1 MAQVRKSI
9 KLDSTRTL
17 DNLEGSEGR
26 NLHQLAARCGI
37 TLHVKGTK
45 LMLDCPDRE
54 SWGKFMT
61 GLNQLR
67 QLGQRGSADPER
79 VKEIVQGRNTRV
91 QTKVAS
97 SMVVQPKTDGQRVY
111 WNVLQQY
118 DVVFGVGPAGS
129 GKCVHQDTLVLTDKG
144 MIPIKKLA
152 KEGQEPD
159 EYVAKEIVITG
170 VDGPETASHVY
181 CGGYTD
187 TIVVQTS
194 AGFSVETTPE
204 HPLMVLSAEGV
215 PTWKKVSDLVV
226 GDAVAIA
233 RDTQM
238 FSTEYIP
245 IPQVLKR
252 PNDNSSRDVPQET
265 LDEEFGY
272 LMGALVGD
280 GGMTVRGRIT
290 LTSADREIAQ
300 PFRDLLARW
309 GIRTLLH
316 GKYDWVGCSTRLWD
330 TLEALGLGKE
340 KSPQKQVPWAI
351 LQSPKTVQK
360 AFLQGLFD
368 TDGSVGK
375 NGYVSYGS
383 SSKILMSTVQQMLL
397 NFGIVGRIR
406 DRPKVNAWEMNICG
420 RDASLFYD
428 RVGFRLSRKA
438 DRASL
443 APSIQNS
450 NVDVVPNVA
459 SPINACTRQQELP
472 RKSHKKLWDY
482 RIGRRK
488 PSYQTLVNL
497 RGFFQRE
504 SPERDALDW
513 VLSHQFFWDPIVS
526 LSPSQAS
533 VFDLTVPK
541 THSFVAG
548 GFLNHNTLLAVAAA
562 VKAFA
567 AGDVKKII
575 ITRPVVD
582 AGESLGFLPGG
593 LEEKIDPYLRPIFDS
608 LELLLGID
616 GAQRL
621 RKDGAI
627 EIAPIAY
634 LRGRTFSKAFV
645 LLDEAQN
652 CTPMQIK
659 MFLTRLGEGSRMVV
673 TGDRRQ
679 SDIRG
684 INGLVYALEA
694 LRDVEAVG
702 IVELTGKDIVR
713 HELVGKMVDAFES
726 LEQRG

>member
-79 VKEIVQGRNTRV
+79 VKEIVQGRNNRV

-129 GKCVHQDTLVLTDKG
+129 GK
-144 MIPIKKLA
+144 
-152 KEGQEPD
+152 
-159 EYVAKEIVITG
+159 
-170 VDGPETASHVY
+170 
-181 CGGYTD
+181 
-187 TIVVQTS
+187 
-194 AGFSVETTPE
+194 
-204 HPLMVLSAEGV
+204 
-215 PTWKKVSDLVV
+215 
-226 GDAVAIA
+226 
-233 RDTQM
+233 
-238 FSTEYIP
+238 
-245 IPQVLKR
+245 
-252 PNDNSSRDVPQET
+252 
-265 LDEEFGY
+265 
-272 LMGALVGD
+272 
-280 GGMTVRGRIT
+280 
-290 LTSADREIAQ
+290 
-300 PFRDLLARW
+300 
-309 GIRTLLH
+309 
-316 GKYDWVGCSTRLWD
+316 
-330 TLEALGLGKE
+330 
-340 KSPQKQVPWAI
+340 
-351 LQSPKTVQK
+351 
-360 AFLQGLFD
+360 
-368 TDGSVGK
+368 
-375 NGYVSYGS
+375 
-383 SSKILMSTVQQMLL
+383 
-397 NFGIVGRIR
+397 
-406 DRPKVNAWEMNICG
+406 
-420 RDASLFYD
+420 
-428 RVGFRLSRKA
+428 
-438 DRASL
+438 
-443 APSIQNS
+443 
-450 NVDVVPNVA
+450 
-459 SPINACTRQQELP
+459 
-472 RKSHKKLWDY
+472 
-482 RIGRRK
+482 
-488 PSYQTLVNL
+488 
-497 RGFFQRE
+497 
-504 SPERDALDW
+504 
-513 VLSHQFFWDPIVS
+513 
-526 LSPSQAS
+526 
-533 VFDLTVPK
+533 
-541 THSFVAG
+541 
-548 GFLNHNTLLAVAAA
+548 TLLAVAAA

-702 IVELTGKDIVR
+702 IVELSGKDIVR

>member
-1 MAQVRKSI
+1 MAQVRKTI

-79 VKEIVQGRNTRV
+79 VKEIVQGRNNRV

-97 SMVVQPKTDGQRVY
+97 SMVVQPKSEGQRQY
-111 WNVLQQY
+111 WNILQKY
-118 DVVFGVGPAGS
+118 EVVFGVGAPGT
-129 GKCVHQDTLVLTDKG
+129 GK
-144 MIPIKKLA
+144 
-152 KEGQEPD
+152 
-159 EYVAKEIVITG
+159 
-170 VDGPETASHVY
+170 
-181 CGGYTD
+181 
-187 TIVVQTS
+187 
-194 AGFSVETTPE
+194 
-204 HPLMVLSAEGV
+204 
-215 PTWKKVSDLVV
+215 
-226 GDAVAIA
+226 
-233 RDTQM
+233 
-238 FSTEYIP
+238 
-245 IPQVLKR
+245 
-252 PNDNSSRDVPQET
+252 
-265 LDEEFGY
+265 
-272 LMGALVGD
+272 
-280 GGMTVRGRIT
+280 
-290 LTSADREIAQ
+290 
-300 PFRDLLARW
+300 
-309 GIRTLLH
+309 
-316 GKYDWVGCSTRLWD
+316 
-330 TLEALGLGKE
+330 
-340 KSPQKQVPWAI
+340 
-351 LQSPKTVQK
+351 
-360 AFLQGLFD
+360 
-368 TDGSVGK
+368 
-375 NGYVSYGS
+375 
-383 SSKILMSTVQQMLL
+383 
-397 NFGIVGRIR
+397 
-406 DRPKVNAWEMNICG
+406 
-420 RDASLFYD
+420 
-428 RVGFRLSRKA
+428 
-438 DRASL
+438 
-443 APSIQNS
+443 
-450 NVDVVPNVA
+450 
-459 SPINACTRQQELP
+459 
-472 RKSHKKLWDY
+472 
-482 RIGRRK
+482 
-488 PSYQTLVNL
+488 
-497 RGFFQRE
+497 
-504 SPERDALDW
+504 
-513 VLSHQFFWDPIVS
+513 
-526 LSPSQAS
+526 
-533 VFDLTVPK
+533 
-541 THSFVAG
+541 
-548 GFLNHNTLLAVAAA
+548 TLLAVAAA

-593 LEEKIDPYLRPIFDS
+593 LEDKIDPYLRPIFDS
-608 LELLLGID
+608 LELLLGVD

-627 EIAPIAY
+627 EIAPLAY

-702 IVELTGKDIVR
+702 IVELSGKDIVR

>member
-1 MAQVRKSI
+1 MAQVRKTI

-79 VKEIVQGRNTRV
+79 VKEIVQGRNNRV

-129 GKCVHQDTLVLTDKG
+129 GK
-144 MIPIKKLA
+144 
-152 KEGQEPD
+152 
-159 EYVAKEIVITG
+159 
-170 VDGPETASHVY
+170 
-181 CGGYTD
+181 
-187 TIVVQTS
+187 
-194 AGFSVETTPE
+194 
-204 HPLMVLSAEGV
+204 
-215 PTWKKVSDLVV
+215 
-226 GDAVAIA
+226 
-233 RDTQM
+233 
-238 FSTEYIP
+238 
-245 IPQVLKR
+245 
-252 PNDNSSRDVPQET
+252 
-265 LDEEFGY
+265 
-272 LMGALVGD
+272 
-280 GGMTVRGRIT
+280 
-290 LTSADREIAQ
+290 
-300 PFRDLLARW
+300 
-309 GIRTLLH
+309 
-316 GKYDWVGCSTRLWD
+316 
-330 TLEALGLGKE
+330 
-340 KSPQKQVPWAI
+340 
-351 LQSPKTVQK
+351 
-360 AFLQGLFD
+360 
-368 TDGSVGK
+368 
-375 NGYVSYGS
+375 
-383 SSKILMSTVQQMLL
+383 
-397 NFGIVGRIR
+397 
-406 DRPKVNAWEMNICG
+406 
-420 RDASLFYD
+420 
-428 RVGFRLSRKA
+428 
-438 DRASL
+438 
-443 APSIQNS
+443 
-450 NVDVVPNVA
+450 
-459 SPINACTRQQELP
+459 
-472 RKSHKKLWDY
+472 
-482 RIGRRK
+482 
-488 PSYQTLVNL
+488 
-497 RGFFQRE
+497 
-504 SPERDALDW
+504 
-513 VLSHQFFWDPIVS
+513 
-526 LSPSQAS
+526 
-533 VFDLTVPK
+533 
-541 THSFVAG
+541 
-548 GFLNHNTLLAVAAA
+548 TLLAVAAA

-702 IVELTGKDIVR
+702 IVELSGKDIVR

>member
-1 MAQVRKSI
+1 MAQVRKTI

-79 VKEIVQGRNTRV
+79 VKEIVQGRNNRV

-97 SMVVQPKTDGQRVY
+97 SMVVQPKSEGQRQY
-111 WNVLQQY
+111 WNTLQKY
-118 DVVFGVGPAGS
+118 EVVFGVGAPGT
-129 GKCVHQDTLVLTDKG
+129 GK
-144 MIPIKKLA
+144 
-152 KEGQEPD
+152 
-159 EYVAKEIVITG
+159 
-170 VDGPETASHVY
+170 
-181 CGGYTD
+181 
-187 TIVVQTS
+187 
-194 AGFSVETTPE
+194 
-204 HPLMVLSAEGV
+204 
-215 PTWKKVSDLVV
+215 
-226 GDAVAIA
+226 
-233 RDTQM
+233 
-238 FSTEYIP
+238 
-245 IPQVLKR
+245 
-252 PNDNSSRDVPQET
+252 
-265 LDEEFGY
+265 
-272 LMGALVGD
+272 
-280 GGMTVRGRIT
+280 
-290 LTSADREIAQ
+290 
-300 PFRDLLARW
+300 
-309 GIRTLLH
+309 
-316 GKYDWVGCSTRLWD
+316 
-330 TLEALGLGKE
+330 
-340 KSPQKQVPWAI
+340 
-351 LQSPKTVQK
+351 
-360 AFLQGLFD
+360 
-368 TDGSVGK
+368 
-375 NGYVSYGS
+375 
-383 SSKILMSTVQQMLL
+383 
-397 NFGIVGRIR
+397 
-406 DRPKVNAWEMNICG
+406 
-420 RDASLFYD
+420 
-428 RVGFRLSRKA
+428 
-438 DRASL
+438 
-443 APSIQNS
+443 
-450 NVDVVPNVA
+450 
-459 SPINACTRQQELP
+459 
-472 RKSHKKLWDY
+472 
-482 RIGRRK
+482 
-488 PSYQTLVNL
+488 
-497 RGFFQRE
+497 
-504 SPERDALDW
+504 
-513 VLSHQFFWDPIVS
+513 
-526 LSPSQAS
+526 
-533 VFDLTVPK
+533 
-541 THSFVAG
+541 
-548 GFLNHNTLLAVAAA
+548 TLLAVAAA

-593 LEEKIDPYLRPIFDS
+593 LEDKIDPYLRPIFDS

-702 IVELTGKDIVR
+702 IVELSGKDIVR

>member
-1 MAQVRKSI
+1 MAQVRKTI

-79 VKEIVQGRNTRV
+79 VKEIVQGRNNRV

-118 DVVFGVGPAGS
+118 DVVFGVGPAGT
-129 GKCVHQDTLVLTDKG
+129 GKT
-144 MIPIKKLA
+144 M
-152 KEGQEPD
+152 
-159 EYVAKEIVITG
+159 
-170 VDGPETASHVY
+170 
-181 CGGYTD
+181 
-187 TIVVQTS
+187 
-194 AGFSVETTPE
+194 
-204 HPLMVLSAEGV
+204 
-215 PTWKKVSDLVV
+215 
-226 GDAVAIA
+226 
-233 RDTQM
+233 
-238 FSTEYIP
+238 
-245 IPQVLKR
+245 
-252 PNDNSSRDVPQET
+252 
-265 LDEEFGY
+265 
-272 LMGALVGD
+272 
-280 GGMTVRGRIT
+280 
-290 LTSADREIAQ
+290 
-300 PFRDLLARW
+300 
-309 GIRTLLH
+309 
-316 GKYDWVGCSTRLWD
+316 
-330 TLEALGLGKE
+330 LG
-340 KSPQKQVPWAI
+340 
-351 LQSPKTVQK
+351 
-360 AFLQGLFD
+360 
-368 TDGSVGK
+368 
-375 NGYVSYGS
+375 
-383 SSKILMSTVQQMLL
+383 
-397 NFGIVGRIR
+397 
-406 DRPKVNAWEMNICG
+406 
-420 RDASLFYD
+420 
-428 RVGFRLSRKA
+428 
-438 DRASL
+438 
-443 APSIQNS
+443 
-450 NVDVVPNVA
+450 
-459 SPINACTRQQELP
+459 
-472 RKSHKKLWDY
+472 
-482 RIGRRK
+482 
-488 PSYQTLVNL
+488 
-497 RGFFQRE
+497 
-504 SPERDALDW
+504 
-513 VLSHQFFWDPIVS
+513 
-526 LSPSQAS
+526 
-533 VFDLTVPK
+533 
-541 THSFVAG
+541 
-548 GFLNHNTLLAVAAA
+548 VAAA
-562 VKAFA
+562 VRALA
-567 AGDVKKII
+567 AGEVKKIV

-608 LELLLGID
+608 LDLLLGVD

-652 CTPMQIK
+652 CTPTQIK
-659 MFLTRLGEGSRMVV
+659 LFLTRLGEGSKMVI

-702 IVELTGKDIVR
+702 IVELSGKDIVR